1 LKLKRAS
8 MITKLVVLAVFC
20 YLIITTLS
28 LQNDIAAYRDMRNAL
43 QLQVNTL
50 QMGNEALR
58 LDIASSNDSE
68 HQESIARN
76 KLGLVMPGEKVFIDI
91 TN

>member
-1 LKLKRAS
+1 
-8 MITKLVVLAVFC
+8 
-20 YLIITTLS
+20 
-28 LQNDIAAYRDMRNAL
+28 MRNAL